1 MAKKAYIGV
10 DGKARKIKKGYIGVE
25 NFVPRALPSGYT
37 QLSHIESTGAQ
48 AFDTGVAHSSSDNIV
63 LQVEVSY
70 TSIGSAH
77 QLMGFTGNAGNAIGL
92 YNGAWWEATSLGN
105 ATVGTRYAIEWGV
118 SGTSWHR
125 TVNGKT
131 VTGTRSTY
139 SYSSNMYLFAA
150 RDSATSPAIN
160 YFCFCK
166 SPSAKVILNGTLIR
180 DYVPCINPSGVVGL
194 YDMVNGTFGGSATS
208 TPFVAGDTYNSFA
221 RKIKKAYI
229 GIGGVARPCWSG
241 GEVAYYGT
249 IAGLGTAVMA
259 HSATSNGTHAI
270 FAGGAPSGATAT
282 AYDASLTQTFPAYF
296 DSMYLSSAS
305 AAGYSIFGF
314 GVTNSSGSELTTAQ
328 RYDSS
333 LTLTSHSGRQKRKV
347 PGATSIGEF
356 VIFAGGGYGNAATTQ
371 NVEVFHAPSMTNG
384 SLTQLNYPSYYMG
397 AATIGDYAIFA
408 GGADAQV
415 NASRV
420 KYVVAYDLSTTKT
433 NLPDLSVA
441 RNAMGSASVGDYALF
456 AGGNAQNSSSN
467 VVDAYNKSLTRT
479 SAPTLSAAW
488 SEMGATTLG
497 GFAIFAGGAVSGSG
511 RTSKAECYDASLT
524 RTSLTSLSMSR
535 YDVKAATIGNYALFG
550 GGNTGN
556 YQSVVDAYTI
566 A

>member
-1 MAKKAYIGV
+1 MAKKCYVGV
-10 DGKARKIKKGYIGVE
+10 DGVACKVKKGYVGVDGVARKIK
-25 NFVPRALPSGYT
+25 R
-37 QLSHIESTGAQ
+37 
-48 AFDTGVAHSSSDNIV
+48 
-63 LQVEVSY
+63 
-70 TSIGSAH
+70 
-77 QLMGFTGNAGNAIGL
+77 
-92 YNGAWWEATSLGN
+92 
-105 ATVGTRYAIEWGV
+105 
-118 SGTSWHR
+118 
-125 TVNGKT
+125 
-131 VTGTRSTY
+131 
-139 SYSSNMYLFAA
+139 
-150 RDSATSPAIN
+150 
-160 YFCFCK
+160 
-166 SPSAKVILNGTLIR
+166 
-180 DYVPCINPSGVVGL
+180 
-194 YDMVNGTFGGSATS
+194 
-208 TPFVAGDTYNSFA
+208 
-221 RKIKKAYI
+221 AYI

-241 GEVAYYGT
+241 GELAYYGT
-249 IAGLGTAVMA
+249 IAGLKTAVMA
-259 HSATSNGTHAI
+259 HSATGNGTHAI
-270 FAGGAPSGATAT
+270 FAGGMPSGATAT
-282 AYDASLTQTFPAYF
+282 AYDASLTQTFPSYF
-296 DSMYLSSAS
+296 DSMYLSASS

-314 GVTNSSGSELTTAQ
+314 GVNSSGSELTTAQ

-467 VVDAYNKSLTRT
+467 IVDAYNKSLTRT
-479 SAPTLSAAW
+479 SAPALSAAW

-497 GFAIFAGGAVSGSG
+497 DYAVFAGGMVSGSG
-511 RTSKAECYDASLT
+511 RTAKAECYDASLT
-524 RTSLTSLSMSR
+524 RTSLPSLSVSR
-535 YDVKAATIGNYALFG
+535 YNIKAATIGNYALFG
-550 GGNTGN
+550 GGSTGN